1 MIADFNKKQK
11 DASFRRNRAFKT
23 AGIIILLA
31 VLCFLFIDYKIYQK
45 KQELLTQI
53 NDYQQQIKNIE
64 ESSQTL
70 KKEIANADDP
80 AYIEK
85 IAREQA
91 NMQKPGEKVVSFINA
106 ENQQAP
112 EQKAESFWST
122 DFWFGWLTSGLQWI
136 KGKF

>member
-11 DASFRRNRAFKT
+11 DASFRRNRAFKI
-23 AGIIILLA
+23 AGIFILLA
-31 VLCFLFIDYKIYQK
+31 VLCFLFLDYKIYWR

-91 NMQKPGEKVVSFINA
+91 NMQKPGEKVVSFINVKNQEQA
-106 ENQQAP
+106 QQA
-112 EQKAESFWST
+112 EENFWSAN
-122 DFWFGWLTSGLQWI
+122 FWFGWIGGSLQWL
-136 KGKF
+136 KSKF